1 MNSNHVGR
9 NMEVEDY
16 LFEEMEAIQYDLSI
30 EDML

>member
-16 LFEEMEAIQYDLSI
+16 LFEEAIQYDLSI